1 MAKNANNLSLIQSF
15 LWSRVQFSTAAAAAC
30 FLAILTLQKFKL
42 KLLLVIAT

>member
-15 LWSRVQFSTAAAAAC
+15 LWSRVQFSTAAAAC
-30 FLAILTLQKFKL
+30 FLAILTFQKFKL